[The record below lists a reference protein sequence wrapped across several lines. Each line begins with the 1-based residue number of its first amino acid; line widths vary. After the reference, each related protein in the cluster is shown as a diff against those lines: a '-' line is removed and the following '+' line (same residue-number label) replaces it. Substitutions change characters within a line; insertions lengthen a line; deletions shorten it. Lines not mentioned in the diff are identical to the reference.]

1 MRIAIYHPA
10 TLLGKELRERL
21 GDVPELA
28 AADVQLLSTREDEV
42 GMLTD
47 VAASA
52 GLVVRV
58 EETLPASD
66 LAFFCGTIE
75 ETRALLPRLDE
86 KTTAIVLSPGA
97 TVEDGTPVVSGVNL
111 EQARAGNVLVSPHA
125 GAVALARLLHP
136 FGSAV
141 RSVAATILLPVSGL
155 EESALHELFEQ
166 TRSILAFAAPPP
178 SPVLGG
184 QLAFNVVQ
192 GRDVAAEIVDPLVA
206 LLGPGVEV
214 SVQTLLGGVFHGV
227 SVSAYVRL
235 DSTPDAARLRET
247 LAQVPDVELRAAAE
261 ARRGPVR
268 ESAAGTPAAGTP
280 AARIGPIDAAQSE
293 RLLVGELRTDP
304 RHPGAYWLCATLDN
318 LTAGGALNALAIA
331 RAVV

>member
-1 MRIAIYHPA
+1 MRIAIYHPT
-10 TLLGKELRERL
+10 TLLGKELRERV
-21 GDVPELA
+21 GDVPALA
-28 AADVQLLSTREDEV
+28 GDVQLLSTREDEV
-42 GMLTD
+42 GTLTD

-52 GLVVRV
+52 GLVTRV
-58 EETLPASD
+58 EDTLPASD

-75 ETRALLPRLDE
+75 ETRALLPGLDA

-97 TVEDGTPVVSGVNL
+97 SVEDGMPIVSGVNL
-111 EQARAGNVLVSPHA
+111 DQARSGSVLVSPHA

-136 FGSAV
+136 FGDTV
-141 RSVAATILLPVSGL
+141 RSVAATILLPVSAL
-155 EESALHELFEQ
+155 EEAALHELFEQ

-192 GRDVAAEIVDPLVA
+192 GRNVAAEIVDPLVA
-206 LLGPGVEV
+206 LLGPQVEI

-235 DSTPDAARLRET
+235 ADAPDPARLRAA
-247 LAQVPDVELRAAAE
+247 LAGAPDVELRAAE
-261 ARRGPVR
+261 GLR
-268 ESAAGTPAAGTP
+268 SAAAEKPIV
-280 AARIGPIDAAQSE
+280 RLGPIDAAQSE
-293 RLLVGELRTDP
+293 RLLVGELRPDP
-304 RHPGAYWLCATLDN
+304 RHAGGYWLWATLDN

-331 RAVV
+331 GAVA